1 VTGPLAVLS
10 LGFLLGMRHATDADH
25 VIAVSTIVSRHR
37 SPLAAALIGAVWGLG
52 HTLTIFVVGGG
63 IILFGWVIPHRLG
76 LSMEFAVG
84 LMLMALGIV
93 NIWGVVRR
101 QNEPEHAHP
110 HRHGNEVHTHPHDH
124 RRQEHHEPA
133 AVCWLDV
140 RFAGIKVYQ
149 LLRPMLVGV
158 VHGLAG
164 SAAVALLVL
173 AAIGD
178 PRWGVLYLL
187 VFGLGTIAGM
197 TLVTAGISLS
207 FTRHGGSKVWALRVR
222 LASGLLSLG
231 FGCFV
236 AYRIGFVEGLF
247 T

>member
-1 VTGPLAVLS
+1 MTGPLAVLS

-37 SPLAAALIGAVWGLG
+37 SPLAAALVGAAWGLG

-84 LMLMALGIV
+84 LMLIALGV
-93 NIWGVVRR
+93 ANIWGVLR
-101 QNEPEHAHP
+101 QREESPHEHP
-110 HRHGNEVHTHPHDH
+110 HPHGNEVHTHPHDH
-124 RRQEHHEPA
+124 LRREHHEPA
-133 AVCWLDV
+133 AVSWLDV
-140 RFAGIKVYQ
+140 RLAGIRVYQ

-173 AAIGD
+173 AAID
-178 PRWGVLYLL
+178 NPRWGVMYLL

-197 TLVTAGISLS
+197 TLVTASISLS
-207 FTRHGGSKVWALRVR
+207 FTRHAGSKRWAQRVR

-247 T
+247 V

>member
-1 VTGPLAVLS
+1 MTGPFAVLS

-37 SPLAAALIGAVWGLG
+37 NPLAAALIGAVWGLG

-84 LMLMALGIV
+84 LMLIALGV
-93 NIWGVVRR
+93 ANVWGVLRHRNDAEHEHPHQHGAEVHS
-101 QNEPEHAHP
+101 HAH
-110 HRHGNEVHTHPHDH
+110 DH
-124 RRQEHHEPA
+124 LRQEHHEPA
-133 AVCWLDV
+133 AVNWLDV
-140 RFAGIKVYQ
+140 RLAGLRVYQ
-149 LLRPMLVGV
+149 LLRPMLIGV

-173 AAIGD
+173 AAIGNT
-178 PRWGVLYLL
+178 RWGVMYLL
-187 VFGLGTIAGM
+187 IFGLGTILSMA
-197 TLVTAGISLS
+197 LITAGIALS
-207 FTRHGGSKVWALRVR
+207 FRQGASQAWAQRVR
-222 LASGLLSLG
+222 FASGLLSLG
-231 FGCFV
+231 FGCFI

-247 T
+247 V

>member
-1 VTGPLAVLS
+1 
-10 LGFLLGMRHATDADH
+10 MRHATDADH

-37 SPLAAALIGAVWGLG
+37 SPLAAALIGAVWGVG

-84 LMLMALGIV
+84 LMLIALGIAT
-93 NIWGVVRR
+93 IWGVLR
-101 QNEPEHAHP
+101 QRGESAHEHP
-110 HRHGNEVHTHPHDH
+110 HHHGSEVHTHAHDH
-124 RRQEHHEPA
+124 RHEEHHEAA
-133 AVCWLDV
+133 AVNWLDV
-140 RFAGIKVYQ
+140 RLAGIRVYQ

-173 AAIGD
+173 AAIGN

-207 FTRHGGSKVWALRVR
+207 FTRSSGSRLWAQRVR